1 MKQLTEPRK
10 PIRTS
15 TVGDWVGLA
24 FMLGSLYG
32 VLLAW
37 IAWRLP

>member
-1 MKQLTEPRK
+1 MKQLTELGKR
-10 PIRTS
+10 ITTS
-15 TVGDWVGLA
+15 KIVDLLGLA
-24 FMLGSLYG
+24 FIVGALYG